1 MDYTK
6 FLHNKK
12 EYKLSITN
20 KYIKESIDTLKDIKK
35 AEYILL
41 NHQRFSYKIEIDEYF
56 AYFLKE
62 KNGFIRNFQEYI
74 IKNKNDPNIPPDCI
88 TVYKEILN
96 ILKSN
101 LDNLITNFKI
111 IKQNIYKK
119 AKQQERFNEQKFN
132 FFAEKEED
140 HSKEDNIIENIENNN
155 NINKINKKESF
166 LSKPKAKINK
176 IIKTIK
182 DDFNSLKDEI
192 KDKYKEANNVVE
204 MLMDKEKQNFEKTK
218 RILFDLSSLIT
229 TVQKKL
235 YEQGEMTKNILFNS
249 LKSVDNMEKGN
260 KELTKAKEYQ
270 KGRGFIIG
278 LIFII
283 LGLFLILSDR

>member
-6 FLHNKK
+6 FLNNKK

-20 KYIKESIDTLKDIKK
+20 NYIKESITTLKDIKK
-35 AEYILL
+35 ADYILI
-41 NHQRFSYKIEIDEYF
+41 NHQRFNYKIEIDEYF

-62 KNGFIRNFQEYI
+62 KNDFIGSFQQYI
-74 IKNKNDPNIPPDCI
+74 KDCIKDPNIPEDCI

-119 AKQQERFNEQKFN
+119 TKQQERFNEQKFH

-140 HSKEDNIIENIENNN
+140 HSKEDDKNININNNN
-155 NINKINKKESF
+155 NINKINKKESIK
-166 LSKPKAKINK
+166 SKPRTKINK
-176 IIKTIK
+176 LIKNIK
-182 DDFNSLKDEI
+182 DDFNSLKEGI
-192 KDKYKEANNVVE
+192 KNKYEEASNVVQ
-204 MLMDKEKQNFEKTK
+204 MLMDKDKQNYEKTK
-218 RILFDLSSLIT
+218 RILFDLSSLVT
-229 TVQKKL
+229 AVQTKL
-235 YEQGEMTKNILFNS
+235 HEQGEMTKNILFNS
-249 LKSVDNMEKGN
+249 LKSVDNIEEGN
-260 KELTKAKEYQ
+260 KHLTQAKEYQ

-278 LIFII
+278 LMFII